1 MQAYLYLYLYLH
13 IHRYKEDVNVV
24 LLQAYGA
31 EVQYGAAIKEKS
43 VRALFG
49 LLDDDG
55 DGLLSPLQVRGVWGR
70 GPGVEG
76 EVEGE
81 GGG

>member
-1 MQAYLYLYLYLH
+1 MSEQGTCF
-13 IHRYKEDVNVV
+13 EDVKVV

-43 VRALFG
+43 VRALFD

-81 GGG
+81 GGGGRCSATRRS

>member
-1 MQAYLYLYLYLH
+1 MPYAGICYMH
-13 IHRYKEDVNVV
+13 I
-24 LLQAYGA
+24 YGI
-31 EVQYGAAIKEKS
+31 YAICMY
-43 VRALFG
+43 
-49 LLDDDG
+49 